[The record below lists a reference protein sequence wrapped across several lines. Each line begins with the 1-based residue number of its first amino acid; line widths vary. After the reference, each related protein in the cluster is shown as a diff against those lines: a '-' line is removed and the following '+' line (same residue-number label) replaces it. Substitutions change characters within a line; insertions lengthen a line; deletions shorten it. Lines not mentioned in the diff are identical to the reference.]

1 MAENHVQVADRK
13 QQIKAF
19 EGVVN
24 NAYYQNQLKK
34 LFGEKNA
41 GTFAT
46 SMMELYT
53 SNADLQQCDPK
64 LVAAEAFRAAALHLP
79 LSRALSRAYV
89 VVFKDHGVPKPQF
102 LIGYLGLLDLAD
114 RSGQYEIINADV
126 VYKGELLS
134 KDKLTGLIDLSGQKE
149 SNEVVGYFAY
159 FKLISGRKQIIYMD
173 VKQMCHYAKMYA
185 PTLKFSKLTEEDL
198 YKMAQEQ
205 AEHGPKAGAI
215 GWFGD
220 FNNMAKKTVLRQ
232 LLKRGPMSIEIQQA
246 IDNDEE
252 YISAEERRDEEN
264 LVARPVVNAYQAFDN
279 AEEVKEEAQEPEPED
294 KPDF

>member
-1 MAENHVQVADRK
+1 MEKQNQIQTANNK
-13 QQIKAF
+13 QQIQAF
-19 EGVVN
+19 NNIVN
-24 NAYYQNQLKK
+24 NAYYQNQLQK
-34 LFGEKNA
+34 LFGKNA

-64 LVAAEAFRAAALHLP
+64 LVAAEAMRAAALHLP
-79 LSRALSRAYV
+79 LSKALSRAYV

-126 VYKGELLS
+126 VYKGELLG
-134 KDKLTGLIDLSGQKE
+134 KDKLSGLIDLGGQKE

-159 FKLISGRKQIIYMD
+159 FKLINGRKQIIYMD
-173 VKQMCHYAKMYA
+173 IKQMCHYAKMYA
-185 PTLKFSKLTEEDL
+185 PTLKFSKLTEDDL

-205 AEHGPKAGAI
+205 AENGPKAGSI

-246 IDNDEE
+246 LAQDED
-252 YISAEERRDEEN
+252 YVSAEEVRDQDN
-264 LVARPVVNAYQAFDN
+264 ATPKIVVNANDVIQP
-279 AEEVKEEAQEPEPED
+279 EEVKEEPQPED

>member
-1 MAENHVQVADRK
+1 MAENQMQVANKK
-13 QQIKAF
+13 QQIQAF
-19 EGVVN
+19 NNIVN
-24 NAYYQNQLKK
+24 NAYYQNQLNK
-34 LFGEKNA
+34 LFGKNA

-64 LVAAEAFRAAALHLP
+64 LVAAEAMRAAALHLP
-79 LSRALSRAYV
+79 LSKALSRAYV

-126 VYKGELLS
+126 VYKGELIS

-149 SNEVVGYFAY
+149 SNEVIGYFAY
-159 FKLISGRKQIIYMD
+159 FKLMTGRRQIIYMD
-173 VKQMCHYAKMYA
+173 IKQMCHYAKMYA
-185 PTLKFSKLTEEDL
+185 PTLKFSKLTEDEL

-205 AEHGPKAGAI
+205 AENGPKAGAI

-246 IDNDEE
+246 LDNDEE
-252 YISAEERRDEEN
+252 YISAEQQRDEEN
-264 LVARPVVNAYQAFDN
+264 QEARQVVNVAQMMEAE
-279 AEEVKEEAQEPEPED
+279 AEEVTEED
-294 KPDF
+294 KPNF

>member
-1 MAENHVQVADRK
+1 MEQNQIKVVDKK

-19 EGVVN
+19 NDVVN
-24 NAYYQNQLKK
+24 NAYYQNQLQK
-34 LFGEKNA
+34 LFGKNA

-64 LVAAEAFRAAALHLP
+64 LVAAEAMRAAALHLP
-79 LSRALSRAYV
+79 LSKALSRAYV

-126 VYKGELLS
+126 VYKGELVG
-134 KDKLTGLIDLSGQKE
+134 KDKLSGMIDLSGQKE
-149 SNEVVGYFAY
+149 SNEVIGYFAY
-159 FKLISGRKQIIYMD
+159 FKLVSGRKQIIYMD

-185 PTLKFSKLTEEDL
+185 PTLKFSKLSEEDL
-198 YKMAQEQ
+198 YNMAQEQ
-205 AEHGPKAGAI
+205 AEKGPKAGSI

-232 LLKRGPMSIEIQQA
+232 LLKRGPMSIEVQQA
-246 IDNDEE
+246 LERDED
-252 YISAEERRDEEN
+252 YTPAEEVRDRDN
-264 LVARPVVNAYQAFDN
+264 TAPKQVIN
-279 AEEVKEEAQEPEPED
+279 AEEMMAEAEEVSEPEPEEA
-294 KPDF
+294 PI